1 VTGGPVSHPASE
13 ASHLRNLLFISHCM
27 PWPPNKGEKIRAW
40 NIIRYLSSK
49 LHVHLGCVV
58 DDPDAMGHVPKLQ
71 DVCSSVGAF
80 PIDKRAQK
88 YRALLHA
95 RPGKPLMPDFYFAP
109 ALQAW
114 VDATVARMKIDTVY
128 IYTVAMFPYAR
139 ALPGVPRILDAV
151 DIDSEKWSE
160 YALTSRYPMR
170 AVWARE
176 GRTLLAYERQ
186 AAAACERTLF
196 VSEPEAARFAALAPE
211 VASRVTAV
219 ENGVDLDRFSP
230 DAAFASPFQGAA
242 KTLVFTGTMDYWPN
256 ADAVIH
262 FVHDI
267 MPALAARVPGV
278 QFWVVGANPGPA
290 VRALAARPGVHVTG
304 RVADVRPYVAHAS
317 AVVCPL
323 RLARGIQN
331 KVLEGMA
338 MGRPVV
344 ASAPAFE
351 GVRAQAG
358 RDLLVAD
365 GVQAWVDA
373 LCDVLEGR
381 REELGACA
389 RSAMERAYAWPAV
402 LSALDLLLNV

>member
-1 VTGGPVSHPASE
+1 MS
-13 ASHLRNLLFISHCM
+13 RNLLFISHCM

-40 NIIRYLSSK
+40 HIVRHLSQK
-49 LHVHLGCVV
+49 FHVHLGCVV
-58 DDPDAMGHVPKLQ
+58 DDPDAMGQVTHLQ
-71 DVCSSVGAF
+71 EFCATVGAF

-95 RPGKPLMPDFYFAP
+95 RPGRPLMPDFYFAP
-109 ALQAW
+109 ALQRW
-114 VDATVARMKIDTVY
+114 VDETVASVAIDLVY
-128 IYTVAMFPYAR
+128 IYTVAMFPYAE
-139 ALPGVPRILDAV
+139 ALRGVPKLLDAV
-151 DIDSEKWSE
+151 DIDSEKWAE
-160 YALTSRYPMR
+160 YALKSRYPMR

-176 GRTLLAYERQ
+176 GRTLLAYERR

-196 VSEPEAARFAALAPE
+196 VSAPEAARFAALAPE
-211 VASRVTAV
+211 VAVRVASV
-219 ENGVDLDRFSP
+219 ENGVDLERFSP
-230 DAAFASPFQGAA
+230 DAAYSSPFDGSA

-262 FVHDI
+262 FAQDI
-267 MPALAARVPGV
+267 MPALALRVPGV
-278 QFWVVGANPGPA
+278 QFWVVGANPGSA
-290 VRALAARPGVHVTG
+290 VRALADLPGVHVTG

-317 AVVCPL
+317 AIVCPL

-344 ASAPAFE
+344 ASVPAFE
-351 GVRAQAG
+351 GVRARAG

-365 GVQAWVDA
+365 GVQAWVEA

-381 REELGACA
+381 RPELGGLA
-389 RSAMERAYAWPAV
+389 RSAMERSYAWPAV
-402 LSALDLLLNV
+402 LSALDAVLDGCIK